1 VKGSEQRNSNPAY
14 SSPGYSVSSYTKI
27 PTISSDYSNPA
38 YSAPS
43 YPTYS
48 APPYST
54 PDPSAPVTTKKSP
67 EYKTPTTSA
76 PVYSA
81 PTYTEN
87 ITWYKTP
94 ITAAPVY
101 SAPAYTEKAPDYKTP
116 ITAPLVYSAP
126 AYTEKSL
133 EYKTPVP
140 VASVYSILTHSKMV
154 KGYKIPTTTESV
166 YSASLAQSYIT
177 TKPKYDNPIPARSVY
192 SASLA
197 QSYTTTKQKYDN
209 PIPARSVYTASAN
222 TRKPLKYNT
231 QVTDGISGTRGSD
244 GVMSEIVNIDR
255 AAFDTQANSKSE
267 NNPTMERPSLE
278 DYKKDTSTYPSIPKY
293 PNAYEAS
300 SRSDTF
306 GLKEMIKSKEENT
319 APILMASKLVA
330 VNEKGKRLEPS
341 KRIINKENF
350 TNSGSRFPQ
359 KNISSTT
366 DFTHAIV
373 RMNGNEGTD
382 NKNEAKQSL
391 PGFTFR
397 DNYRESKT
405 YENDQ
410 DSVFLENKNTQGS
423 LINDEGIVSYG
434 NKKIL
439 VKVPS
444 TNKAALLDK
453 WTKFNPSV
461 VHTDLAITEQKDS
474 IGGYKSSPH
483 EPINGKTK
491 IKSKSQEQTTGII
504 QPTVKLIDSS
514 GSSPSIIPNKNYS
527 KELLISTGEFE
538 YGHRYLEKI
547 TNAQATAKNE
557 TLGPEVCVRAGL
569 FRHPSDCQKFY
580 ECYWDRWI
588 HQYTVHIFKC
598 PVHLVYD
605 DYITACNWP
614 LDGPACVPHEAVNL
628 YAYFS
633 SNL

>member
-1 VKGSEQRNSNPAY
+1 
-14 SSPGYSVSSYTKI
+14 
-27 PTISSDYSNPA
+27 
-38 YSAPS
+38 
-43 YPTYS
+43 
-48 APPYST
+48 
-54 PDPSAPVTTKKSP
+54 
-67 EYKTPTTSA
+67 
-76 PVYSA
+76 
-81 PTYTEN
+81 
-87 ITWYKTP
+87 
-94 ITAAPVY
+94 
-101 SAPAYTEKAPDYKTP
+101 
-116 ITAPLVYSAP
+116 
-126 AYTEKSL
+126 
-133 EYKTPVP
+133 
-140 VASVYSILTHSKMV
+140 
-154 KGYKIPTTTESV
+154 
-166 YSASLAQSYIT
+166 
-177 TKPKYDNPIPARSVY
+177 
-192 SASLA
+192 
-197 QSYTTTKQKYDN
+197 
-209 PIPARSVYTASAN
+209 
-222 TRKPLKYNT
+222 LKYNT